1 MSVQLSPV
9 MQQGQLVRPD
19 AIPMILKWYED
30 YQDILFDDF
39 YSHSSEG
46 YVQSI
51 LQEIA
56 DAAPYYW
63 VIEVEREMAGVLYL
77 TDWYGDLNK
86 RHSCQIHGLLD
97 RQYHR
102 RGIGKAIGSMI
113 LNYLFD
119 GLKVYRIEGWL
130 DPGNEPMLMMAK
142 NFGFKLEGVLRG
154 RRLINDQPR
163 NELLYALIRPDY
175 YRNLK
180 LFKET
185 LEESE
190 SDEQK
195 KEKK

>member
-9 MQQGQLVRPD
+9 MLQGQVVRPD

-39 YSHSSEG
+39 YSKASED
-46 YVQSI
+46 YLQSI

-63 VIEVEREMAGVLYL
+63 VIEVENKMAGVLYL
-77 TDWYGDLNK
+77 TDWYGDHNK

-102 RGIGKAIGSMI
+102 KGIGKAVGSMI

-119 GLKVYRIEGWL
+119 GLKLYRIEGWL
-130 DPGNEPMLMMAK
+130 DPGNEAMLIDRK
-142 NFGFKLEGVLRG
+142 SVV
-154 RRLINDQPR
+154 
-163 NELLYALIRPDY
+163 
-175 YRNLK
+175 
-180 LFKET
+180 
-185 LEESE
+185 
-190 SDEQK
+190 
-195 KEKK
+195 